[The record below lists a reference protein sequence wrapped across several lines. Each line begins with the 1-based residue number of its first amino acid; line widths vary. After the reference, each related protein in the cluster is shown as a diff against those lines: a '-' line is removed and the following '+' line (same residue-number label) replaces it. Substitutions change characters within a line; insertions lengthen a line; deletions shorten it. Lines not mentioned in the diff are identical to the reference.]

1 MRIYFFKKGLK
12 KIKTIYPTFLRTFQI
27 FVKFHGKETFVVG
40 RIFFDEIKMTNG
52 FWVSKN
58 TNQFCSPILHYRDL
72 SICVHCMQLAQSR
85 GWQG

>member
-1 MRIYFFKKGLK
+1 M
-12 KIKTIYPTFLRTFQI
+12 
-27 FVKFHGKETFVVG
+27 VG

-72 SICVHCMQLAQSR
+72 SICVHCMQLAQIKAEVGKDSCVKKLV
-85 GWQG
+85 GGHYSGNLKNLWVCQPVLDKLMHFEN